1 MFSVRPERAS
11 AYLRFAFARP
21 LFDWRN
27 APRQFFE
34 SLYDALSPRLAVST
48 ADFSVHDSYSLN
60 EVSAR
65 YRVFGGPN
73 AIVLSAQHLAL
84 EFPDLV
90 RDDYGLVAEIA
101 QAVDRQLEAN
111 FSDCGRAGMRLTLHE
126 HLGVLGPGRA
136 EDYLA
141 RYAIASLESAF
152 GQHAGPHLHGAMFST
167 TDAGGRWQA
176 RCQVEQSEAR
186 DLDNA
191 LFLTRDVT
199 LLEAHE
205 CVAPD
210 TGLALIW
217 EVAETCARALDL
229 EVSHV

>member
-11 AYLRFAFARP
+11 AYWRIAFARP

-27 APRQFFE
+27 VPRRFFE
-34 SLYDALSPRLAVST
+34 SLYDALSPRLAVSA
-48 ADFSVHDSYSLN
+48 ADFSVQDSYSLN

-101 QAVDRQLEAN
+101 QAVDRQLEAD
-111 FSDCGRAGMRLTLHE
+111 FSECGRAGMRLTLHE
-126 HLGVLGPGRA
+126 HLDVLGPGGA

-141 RYAIASLESAF
+141 RYAIPSIQSAF
-152 GQHAGPHLHGAMFST
+152 GEHAGSHLYGAAFST

-176 RCQVEQSEAR
+176 RCQVERSEAR

-191 LFLTRDVT
+191 IFLTRDVT
-199 LLEAHE
+199 LLRADQSL
-205 CVAPD
+205 APG

-229 EVSHV
+229 EVSHA